1 MKTINIKN
9 VTIQI
14 DDDGSGRSV
23 KDQAQDA
30 INQINGVLQR
40 EPYGLGAQILGSEL
54 DDSDIEVNS
63 SDEDM

>member
-23 KDQAQDA
+23 KYQAQDA

-40 EPYGLGAQILGSEL
+40 
-54 DDSDIEVNS
+54 
-63 SDEDM
+63 